1 MYPALTIQGEE
12 LQGGASSKDCI
23 YGYGNGRTATKGAG
37 ASPQC
42 QSTDDPGLRYHAKL
56 LSTVNGG
63 LHKVSQK
70 AKTYDKS
77 FAEKQKYSSIDPREQ
92 KHAKDF
98 SRLHPALATAP
109 IFTAWRLSTTRTAS
123 ASTRHLTAPAP
134 APAPST
140 QPAPAPCLHH
150 VRSQLTCTASSQ
162 HRRPAPCLH
171 HAHSQ
176 PASTQHRHPAPPA
189 PAPAP
194 STSTSTSLHHV
205 RSQLTAPAPAPG
217 TSTSNLSRKRARATR
232 CYLK

>member
-176 PASTQHRHPAPPA
+176 PASTQHRHPAPRHHQHQHRHPAPAPVSTTCAASSQHQHRHPA
-189 PAPAP
+189 PAPATCLE
-194 STSTSTSLHHV
+194 SAHG
-205 RSQLTAPAPAPG
+205 QLVVI
-217 TSTSNLSRKRARATR
+217 
-232 CYLK
+232 

>member
-1 MYPALTIQGEE
+1 MQQQSSERRLDPREEDAIAGVRDPPWAHNLKEAAEAEVLRKLAAESDKRAREAKGKGTGAPAEE
-12 LQGGASSKDCI
+12 AARGAGTSTGSSTSDSSK
-23 YGYGNGRTATKGAG
+23 
-37 ASPQC
+37 
-42 QSTDDPGLRYHAKL
+42 
-56 LSTVNGG
+56 
-63 LHKVSQK
+63 
-70 AKTYDKS
+70 
-77 FAEKQKYSSIDPREQ
+77 EKKKKKKYSSIDPREQ

-134 APAPST
+134 APST

-150 VRSQLTCTASSQ
+150 VRSQLTCAASSQ

-176 PASTQHRHPAPPA
+176 PASADTRHPAPPA

-194 STSTSTSLHHV
+194 STSTSNLSP
-205 RSQLTAPAPAPG
+205 PAPATCLESAHG
-217 TSTSNLSRKRARATR
+217 QLVVI
-232 CYLK
+232 